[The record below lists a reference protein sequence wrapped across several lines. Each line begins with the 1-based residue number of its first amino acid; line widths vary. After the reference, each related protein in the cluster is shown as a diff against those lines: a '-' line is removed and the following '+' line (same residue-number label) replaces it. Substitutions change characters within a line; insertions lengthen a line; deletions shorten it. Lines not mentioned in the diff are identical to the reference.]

1 MLVSASTVRY
11 SRGTGTVTLGNG
23 VEGPARAEREE
34 RRTTMA
40 GRTRVLWPG
49 AFPRVA
55 GPRTGA
61 SPTERGALRP
71 LASSPP
77 TPRPPGER

>member
-1 MLVSASTVRY
+1 MLVSVSTVRY
-11 SRGTGTVTLGNG
+11 SRGTGTVAPGNG

-40 GRTRVLWPG
+40 GRTRLRWSGVL
-49 AFPRVA
+49 PRVA
-55 GPRTGA
+55 VPRNGA

-71 LASSPP
+71 LALSPP
-77 TPRPPGER
+77 PPRPPGER